1 MTTKESPSTMILSR
15 TKSRDSLTA
24 IRVASPIVG
33 SSRVAFVSGEK
44 MGGY

>member
-1 MTTKESPSTMILSR
+1 MTTKESPFTMILSR

-33 SSRVAFVSGEK
+33 SSRVVFARGEK
-44 MGGY
+44 VGGY